1 MVADSL
7 VMTEREYYDDIE
19 ITLDIDELRQVIVA
33 VGNNYVDDPEE
44 WGELL
49 KKLVGVLDEQ

>member
-1 MVADSL
+1 
-7 VMTEREYYDDIE
+7 MTEREYYDDIE